1 MKTSQPINF
10 KPIATIGICIP
21 TYNRA
26 FYLDRLLQSLS
37 IEARQNANIRIFIS
51 DNCSSDETEEIIMTH
66 AKSIDVRYKVN
77 KHNLG
82 ADQNFIQA
90 MRMAD
95 TDYVWLLGS
104 DDLAHS
110 DSVKLIS
117 SKIDKWMPDIM
128 IGSRFEFEDNN
139 PENLRLRKWSSQVGD
154 QIIDSG
160 DKEAMQRY
168 FKSLD
173 SIGGAFSY
181 LSSIVYKRSCLNLD
195 DPSILDYY
203 GTAYSHTY
211 VLLKALSIA
220 PLRLLATEDA
230 LVLCRLGNDG
240 FLSQLGISE
249 RIRLDFVGY
258 LKLSHSFKSYSKILG
273 ILAKEHSQASLQACF
288 SNQPRLISVLTIK
301 NIFLFSRCKIP
312 FKTIS
317 TALLSA
323 VLSRG
328 LSLLKKFSRRFTTN

>member
-1 MKTSQPINF
+1 MKTGQPINL

-37 IEARQNANIRIFIS
+37 IEARQNANMRIFIS
-51 DNCSSDETEEIIMTH
+51 DNCSSDKTEEIIITH
-66 AKSIDVRYKVN
+66 AKSIDLRYNVN

-82 ADQNFIQA
+82 ADQNYIQV

-128 IGSRFEFEDNN
+128 IGSRLEFENHN
-139 PENLRLRKWSSQVGD
+139 PKNLKLRKWSSQVGD
-154 QIIDSG
+154 QIINSG
-160 DKEAMQRY
+160 DKKAMQQY

-195 DPSILDYY
+195 DPSILDYH
-203 GTAYSHTY
+203 GTAYSHAY
-211 VLLKALSIA
+211 VLLKALSMA
-220 PLRLLATEDA
+220 PLRLLVTEDA

-240 FLSQLGISE
+240 FLSQLGISN
-249 RIRLDFVGY
+249 RIRLDFIGY
-258 LKLSHSFKSYSKILG
+258 LKLTHSFKCYSKILG
-273 ILAKEHSQASLQACF
+273 ILTKEHPQANLEACF

-301 NIFLFSRCKIP
+301 NIFLFARCKIP

-317 TALLSA
+317 KALLFA

-328 LSLLKKFSRRFTTN
+328 LSLSKKFFHRFTTN